1 MSVLNEA
8 IKLYKNGEYHKSLL
22 LFEKASEI
30 YDASWVKAN
39 IILCKKALQDLGDVH
54 TISAQKNI
62 EGTLQHRSCIQILIL
77 KN

>member
-1 MSVLNEA
+1 MSILNEA

-54 TISAQKNI
+54 TISAQKKYRVGPCN
-62 EGTLQHRSCIQILIL
+62 TDHVF
-77 KN
+77 KF